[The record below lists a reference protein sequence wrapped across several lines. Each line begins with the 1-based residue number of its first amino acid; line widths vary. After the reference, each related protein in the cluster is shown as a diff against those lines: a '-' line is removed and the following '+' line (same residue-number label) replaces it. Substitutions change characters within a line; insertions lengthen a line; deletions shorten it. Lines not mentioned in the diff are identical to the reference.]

1 MVDGIQWRMGF
12 KSKKRLPFFMIWK
25 EEFIDG
31 DCIYAWVVFDSRKYL
46 GF

>member
-12 KSKKRLPFFMIWK
+12 KSKKQDPFFMIWK
-25 EEFIDG
+25 EEWCDG
-31 DCIYAWVVFDSRKYL
+31 DLVYAWITFNSRKYL